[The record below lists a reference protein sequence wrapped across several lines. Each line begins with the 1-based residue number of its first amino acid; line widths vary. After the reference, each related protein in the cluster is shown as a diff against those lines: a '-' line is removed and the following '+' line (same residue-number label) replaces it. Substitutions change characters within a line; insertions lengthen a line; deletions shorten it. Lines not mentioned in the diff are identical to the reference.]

1 MVTSETVLWSRDKC
15 YFGLI
20 LKDGS
25 DIHGFDK
32 VTLVYFVLVNT
43 KTDKV
48 TLVTSETAFWY
59 RNKCYFGPIYK
70 DGCDAHPIFGPYVV
84 SHATSFLVLFSLCAP
99 NFEVLPPSLLTYV
112 LNM

>member
-1 MVTSETVLWSRDKC
+1 MVTSETVLWSRNQC
-15 YFGLI
+15 YFGFI
-20 LKDGS
+20 WKDGS

-70 DGCDAHPIFGPYVV
+70 DGCDAHPIFGP
-84 SHATSFLVLFSLCAP
+84 
-99 NFEVLPPSLLTYV
+99 
-112 LNM
+112 M